1 MDNPTLLVN
10 FCGEVD
16 DDGEVEDD
24 GGAGDAAN
32 DDETGTGA
40 ARCDGA
46 AAANDNDETGTGA
59 ADCGGCGCC
68 CFCVDDEVTDVVA
81 TAST

>member
-1 MDNPTLLVN
+1 MDNPTLLIN
-10 FCGEVD
+10 FC
-16 DDGEVEDD
+16 GEVEDD
-24 GGAGDAAN
+24 GGAGDAANDN

-81 TAST
+81 TST